1 MGGCLCLSQHSSLQA
16 FHRHVVR
23 LSSPSPSSSPLSLV
37 IFQSRCTPPHPLPL
51 TPPQPPPTTTPPPH
65 PAPPLRALSGHPP
78 CLFRWNRRGNES
90 SESAVNHACSACR
103 MQFLLFFSPCRFP
116 ALMMACNYI
125 RIYICSVLA
134 QSGGE
139 NSLRKGF
146 S

>member
-51 TPPQPPPTTTPPPH
+51 TPPQPPPTNPPPPH

-90 SESAVNHACSACR
+90 SESAVNPCLLCLPHAIPAIFLSVSFSCSDDGL
-103 MQFLLFFSPCRFP
+103 QLYPDIHLFRS
-116 ALMMACNYI
+116 
-125 RIYICSVLA
+125 STEW
-134 QSGGE
+134 GG
-139 NSLRKGF
+139 K
-146 S
+146 